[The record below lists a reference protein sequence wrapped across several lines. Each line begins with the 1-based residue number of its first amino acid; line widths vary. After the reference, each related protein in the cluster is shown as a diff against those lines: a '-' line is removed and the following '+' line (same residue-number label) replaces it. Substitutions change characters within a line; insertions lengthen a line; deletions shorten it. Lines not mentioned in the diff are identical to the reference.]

1 MSPTE
6 LFVVLV
12 ALAFIGGVRAA
23 RGSSS
28 IWGLSSGV
36 EYVALGAVLGPE
48 FLGVVTRG
56 AVEGFE
62 ALLLMG
68 LGWLFAVHG
77 ANFGRAAW
85 GRFDIKHN
93 IPGFLSSVLCGAAL
107 FFGTYYLARHFH
119 LRHPGTLALGLAAV
133 CTESSFAPAAQ
144 QEAASE
150 PRRDD
155 ANKWQFGTELVP
167 ILLVGAMV
175 VSAALPSFR
184 LPPPLFQELVSVVLG
199 FLLGGIVTALIGA
212 HFERSE
218 LWPLLLG
225 AVLLVIGTA
234 LRVDLPAATPAFILG
249 LTVSSLS
256 RHSDEVRRLM
266 ASTERPLLLPCLLLA
281 GVLLRF
287 PVGLERWAVVLA
299 ALFIRT
305 FLKAIFGWI
314 AHIGTEVPLGAAT
327 RSLQRSSAFSI
338 ALGLVIF
345 LRLTDEVGRS
355 ILTASVL
362 GVLMGDLIGYRP
374 KRGENGA
381 SEDAGASE
389 LSVSALSAEEGALS
403 DSGKAT

>member
-28 IWGLSSGV
+28 IWGFSSGV

-77 ANFGRAAW
+77 ANFGRYAG
-85 GRFDIKHN
+85 GRFEIKRV
-93 IPGFLSSVLCGAAL
+93 IPGFFASVLCGAAL
-107 FFGTYYLARHFH
+107 FFGTYYLARY
-119 LRHPGTLALGLAAV
+119 LRLGHPSLLALGLAAV
-133 CTESSFAPAAQ
+133 GTESSLAFAVGRGAKVEPALD
-144 QEAASE
+144 SE
-150 PRRDD
+150 
-155 ANKWQFGTELVP
+155 NKWQLGSELVP
-167 ILLVGAMV
+167 ILLVGCMV

-184 LPPPLFQELVSVVLG
+184 LPPPAFQEIVSIMLG
-199 FLLGGIVTALIGA
+199 FLLGGIITALVGA

-225 AVLLVIGTA
+225 AVLLVVGTA
-234 LRVDLPAATPAFILG
+234 LRVDLPAATPAFVLG

-256 RHSDEVRRLM
+256 RHGDEVRVLM
-266 ASTERPLLLPCLLLA
+266 VSTERPLLLPCLLLA

-287 PVGLERWAVVLA
+287 PVGLAQWAVVVA
-299 ALFIRT
+299 ALVIRT
-305 FLKAIFGWI
+305 FLKAILGWI
-314 AHIGTEVPLGAAT
+314 AHRGTNVPRGAAA

-362 GVLMGDLIGYRP
+362 GVLIGDLIGYRP
-374 KRGENGA
+374 KRLEDVASPGA
-381 SEDAGASE
+381 TTSV
-389 LSVSALSAEEGALS
+389 LSVSEK
-403 DSGKAT
+403 SG